1 MEPPQQHSI
10 KKAPFTGRPVP
21 PQGQRWPSNWPY
33 WPLLVLFLACLA
45 FLIIDAISEWLQ
57 RR

>member
-10 KKAPFTGRPVP
+10 KVDPVTDRPVRQP
-21 PQGQRWPSNWPY
+21 PRRSWPY
-33 WPLLVLFLACLA
+33 WPLLVLFLAFLA
-45 FLIIDAISEWLQ
+45 FLIIDAISEWL